1 MPRHVLRSSTPMHPH
16 ASVSIMALVVAI
28 APACRDAGLTDA
40 YMSLDGSGMRRRTVF
55 YTDTESIYCVGDVDS
70 GVDDVT
76 VSSVVRAH
84 SLYVSSR
91 NAFEPVDEIVA
102 VSDSDQAPGKGQSLV
117 AFQLNK
123 AVPGPGVDPSEVPFT
138 PGSYVCE
145 LYVDGDLDRSVPFE
159 IDFPA
164 CPVAP
169 PVDGGPCA
177 GWVRPSSKCSG
188 AQAGVQCTCVSSGTW
203 ACSGG

>member
-1 MPRHVLRSSTPMHPH
+1 VSRLFPRSSAPMG
-16 ASVSIMALVVAI
+16 ASLPILSLVIAI

-40 YMSLDGSGMRRRTVF
+40 YMSLDDGGMRRRTVF
-55 YTDTESIYCVGDVDS
+55 YTDTASIYCIGNVDS

-76 VSSVVRAH
+76 VSSVVRAR

-91 NAFEPVDEIVA
+91 DAFEPVDEVVA
-102 VSDSDQAPGKGQSLV
+102 VSDSDRAPGKGQSQV
-117 AFQLNK
+117 AFQLEK
-123 AVPGPGVDPSEVPFT
+123 TVPRAGIDPSQIPYT

-145 LYVDGDLDRSVPFE
+145 IYVDGDLDRSVPFE
-159 IDFPA
+159 IDFPS

-169 PVDGGPCA
+169 PAEGGPCA

-188 AQAGVQCTCVSSGTW
+188 AKAGVECTCASGGTW
-203 ACSGG
+203 TCSER